1 MRNTLLTSIVVLFCI
16 NLYGQEKKKKPP
28 VQFEVTYN
36 GKTQLVSVG
45 DTVQLGFGSS
55 PYGGFLFLEYGA
67 GQALPSEVG
76 GKKAVITK
84 IQYFKS
90 LDTYRVMMK
99 TKVYQFLSDKFQQAI
114 VKKEIVGINQIKFE

>member
-1 MRNTLLTSIVVLFCI
+1 MKYSLSILIVVFFCI
-16 NLYGQEKKKKPP
+16 NAFSKEKKKKPP
-28 VQFEVTYN
+28 VQFEVTQN
-36 GKTQLVSVG
+36 GKTHLVSVG

-67 GQALPSEVG
+67 GQALQSEVG

-114 VKKEIVGINQIKFE
+114 VKKEIVGINQTKFE